1 MKKLYQK
8 SEIWFAVG
16 TIIVYVMVAGN
27 LRGNFGDDSIWMML
41 GMIAMTA
48 VLAVFLV
55 QNGLCSKYGL
65 DFLPKGKPYLYF
77 IPFVLLSLAN
87 LYLGVQLHFSPL
99 NQIFA
104 IISMA
109 LVGFLEEIIFRGLLF
124 RAIEK
129 ESHTRA
135 LVISA
140 VTFGAGH
147 IINLLTG
154 QATGETFIQIAY
166 AIAIGFA
173 FVLCF
178 DRCGSLWPCII
189 THSLID
195 ITSTLSASLNPLAEP
210 SEKYQILT
218 IMVIS
223 VGYAVYLAR
232 KPAVRK

>member
-1 MKKLYQK
+1 MKKLYEK

-16 TIIVYVMVAGN
+16 AIIAYVMVAGN

-55 QNGLCSKYGL
+55 KNGLCGKYGL

-77 IPFVLLSLAN
+77 LPFVLLSLSN

-99 NQIFA
+99 NQVFA
-104 IISMA
+104 IVSMT

-129 ESHTRA
+129 ENHTRA
-135 LVISA
+135 LIISA

-173 FVLCF
+173 FVLAF

-195 ITSTLSASLNPLAEP
+195 ITSTLSNHLSPLAEP
-210 SEKYQILT
+210 SEKYQILA

-223 VGYAVYLAR
+223 IGYAVFLIR
-232 KPAVRK
+232 KPAVKK